1 MLFVRTIFKRQDRWK
16 DKKIVETNVAFL
28 GEKLKPL
35 DELQPPKE
43 EWELDQNGKP
53 KPPWSETH
61 FIGGI
66 RERDGLLIH
75 FASSSDGGRKAIGA
89 VAQAVVQT
97 NAKHPGKAPVVE
109 LGEDFYI
116 HSNPQF
122 GKVYYPVFLIVD
134 WVDPPEA
141 APALTSTA
149 PKTPQIAGP
158 AAAGP
163 KTAPKTALKTSST
176 TKFRRLRL
184 TRRRASNGP
193 IQRLTASIVPAI
205 SSRDSATPSKA
216 KAGAS

>member
-1 MLFVRTIFKRQDRWK
+1 MDDQTLKALAEYANEVSGAFPGERVKYNKRDWTQAAAPVDPGERFVLFVRTIFKRQDRWK

-43 EWELDQNGKP
+43 EWELDRNGKP

-141 APALTSTA
+141 APALTQHGA
-149 PKTPQIAGP
+149 QD
-158 AAAGP
+158 AAD
-163 KTAPKTALKTSST
+163 
-176 TKFRRLRL
+176 RRAC
-184 TRRRASNGP
+184 RRRP
-193 IQRLTASIVPAI
+193 QRQLQRP
-205 SSRDSATPSKA
+205 P
-216 KAGAS
+216 